1 MRSESILLLKDQ
13 VYSLNWKIQK
23 SVEFRMVMC

>member
-13 VYSLNWKIQK
+13 VYSLNWKIQR